1 LASSRRSTSSGWDVT
16 PSSPARHRDGACPAG
31 AARATTSINE
41 TVPDDLQQDTTA
53 LLQRL
58 IRFNTVNPPGAERP
72 AQESMAADL
81 RDAGFEVDLLGAEP
95 ERPNLVARL
104 RGQADGPTLCLL
116 SHVDTVLAT
125 AGDWTHDPWS
135 GDLADGCVWGRGALD
150 MKSQTAAEVS
160 AALSLARA
168 GWRPA
173 RGDLLVIV
181 LVDEEV
187 GGTLGAMWICDT
199 HPDKVRC
206 DYLLNEGAGAVFV
219 YDGVRFYGVCIAEKG
234 VFRFRLTT
242 EGIAGHASIPKIGDN
257 ALLKMAPLLA
267 AMADRQPSFD
277 LTDGPRALL
286 EGLGVEPDGDP
297 AAALERLRARDADL
311 ALLVEPLLGVTLAP
325 TRISASEKINVIPA
339 SAELRVDCRIP
350 PGLGEEEALVRI
362 REVLGEDGY
371 RLEFTERVPGNQS
384 PVDSPLMDAIERWIG
399 EHDPGA
405 RVVPTNLP
413 GFTDSR
419 TFRNAF
425 PDCVAY
431 GFFPQR
437 HMSLYEAAPLIHAAD
452 ERIDVRDLGFAA
464 TFFRDVCKDLL
475 GG

>member
-1 LASSRRSTSSGWDVT
+1 VS
-16 PSSPARHRDGACPAG
+16 
-31 AARATTSINE
+31 
-41 TVPDDLQQDTTA
+41 DDLQLKTTA

-58 IRFNTVNPPGAERP
+58 IRFNTVNPPGAERA
-72 AQESMAADL
+72 AQEALAADL
-81 RDAGFEVDLLGAEP
+81 RDACFEVDMLGAEP

-104 RGQADGPTLCLL
+104 RGDADGPTLCLL

-125 AGDWTHDPWS
+125 AQDWTHDPWS
-135 GDLADGCVWGRGALD
+135 GDLADGYVWGRGALD
-150 MKSQTAAEVS
+150 MKSQTAAEVT
-160 AALSLARA
+160 AALSLAHV

-173 RGDLLVIV
+173 HGDLLVV
-181 LVDEEV
+181 VVVDEEV
-187 GGTLGAMWICDT
+187 GGELGAMWICDT
-199 HPDKVRC
+199 HPEKVRC
-206 DYLLNEGAGAVFV
+206 DYLINEGAGAVIP
-219 YDGVRFYGVCIAEKG
+219 YDGDRYYGVCIAEKG
-234 VFRFRLTT
+234 VFRFSLTT
-242 EGIAGHASIPKIGDN
+242 DGVAGHASIPKIGDN

-267 AMADRQPSFD
+267 RMADRQPGFD

-286 EGLGVEPDGDP
+286 EGLGLEPDGDP
-297 AAALERLRARDADL
+297 AAALERLRARDAGL

-350 PGLGEEEALVRI
+350 PGLGEEQALARI
-362 REVLGEDGY
+362 REVIGEDGY
-371 RLEFTERVPGNQS
+371 RLEFTERVVGNQS
-384 PVDSPLMDAIERWIG
+384 PVSSPLMDAIERWIG

-405 RVVPTNLP
+405 RIVPTILP

-419 TFRNAF
+419 TFRDAF

-437 HMSLYEAAPLIHAAD
+437 HMSLYETSPLIHAAD

-464 TFFRDVCKDLL
+464 AFFRDVCKDVL

>member
-1 LASSRRSTSSGWDVT
+1 MPD
-16 PSSPARHRDGACPAG
+16 
-31 AARATTSINE
+31 
-41 TVPDDLQQDTTA
+41 DDLQQETAA

-58 IRFNTVNPPGAERP
+58 IRFNTVNPPGNERA
-72 AQESMAADL
+72 AQESLAADL

-104 RGQADGPTLCLL
+104 RGAADGPTLCLL

-125 AGDWTHDPWS
+125 AQDWTHDPWS

-150 MKSQTAAEVS
+150 MKSQTAAEVT

-173 RGDLLVIV
+173 RGDLLVV
-181 LVDEEV
+181 VVVDEEV
-187 GGTLGAMWICDT
+187 GGELGAIWMCDT

-206 DYLLNEGAGAVFV
+206 DYVLNEGAGAVIP
-219 YDGVRFYGVCIAEKG
+219 YDGSRYYGVCVAEKG
-234 VFRFRLTT
+234 VFRFRLVTD
-242 EGIAGHASIPKIGDN
+242 GVAGHASIPKIGDN

-267 AMADRQPSFD
+267 RMGDRQPGFD

-286 EGLGVEPDGDP
+286 ESLGLEPNGDP
-297 AAALERLRARDADL
+297 AAALERLRARDAHL
-311 ALLVEPLLGVTLAP
+311 ALLVEPMLGVTLAP

-350 PGLGEEEALVRI
+350 PGLGEEHALTRI
-362 REVLGEDGY
+362 REVIGEEGY
-371 RLEFTERVPGNQS
+371 RLEFTERVTGNQS
-384 PVDSPLMDAIERWIG
+384 PVSSPLMNAIERWVG

-405 RVVPTNLP
+405 RVVPTILP

-419 TFRNAF
+419 TFRDAF
-425 PDCVAY
+425 PDCIAY

-437 HMSLYEAAPLIHAAD
+437 HMNLYETAPLIHSAD
-452 ERIDVRDLGFAA
+452 ERIDV
-464 TFFRDVCKDLL
+464 
-475 GG
+475 